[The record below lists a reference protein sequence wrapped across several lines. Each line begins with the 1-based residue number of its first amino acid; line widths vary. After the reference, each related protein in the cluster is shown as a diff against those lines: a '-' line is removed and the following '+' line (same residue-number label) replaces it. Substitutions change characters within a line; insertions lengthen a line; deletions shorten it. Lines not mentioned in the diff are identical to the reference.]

1 MLSVRTALAARL
13 VLVTGL
19 FVTGEHFAPWWSP
32 ATHAMAWGWLAS
44 LIGSPQTLAALEVQV
59 ESVRSVECE
68 EAAAPR
74 AILVRLT
81 PRTAWLGEEGRAPVG
96 LVDDVAVRDAL
107 RALKNARPD
116 REVIDLVVDDGVSYD
131 RVVAFVDVA
140 HGAEIRAINVAVKRD
155 LDPHGAWRRP
165 PPSLEP

>member
-1 MLSVRTALAARL
+1 MLSVRTALAVRL

-19 FVTGEHFAPWWSP
+19 FATGEHFAPWWSP

-44 LIGSPQTLAALEVQV
+44 LVGPPQPIAALEVWV
-59 ESVRSVECE
+59 GPDGGDCECS
-68 EAAAPR
+68 APR

-81 PRTAWLGEEGRAPVG
+81 SRVAWVGEDGRAPVA
-96 LVDDVAVRDAL
+96 LIDDVGVRAAL
-107 RALKNARPD
+107 RALKQARPD
-116 REVIDLVVDDGVSYD
+116 REVVDLVVDDGVSYD

-140 HGAEIRAINVAVKRD
+140 HGEALRAINVAVRRD

-165 PPSLEP
+165 LRS